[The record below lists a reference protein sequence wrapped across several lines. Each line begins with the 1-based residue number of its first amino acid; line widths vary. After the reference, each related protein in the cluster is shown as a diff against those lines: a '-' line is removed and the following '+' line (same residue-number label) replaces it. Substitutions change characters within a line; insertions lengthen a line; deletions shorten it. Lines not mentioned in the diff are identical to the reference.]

1 MEHEARAPV
10 RAASRAGLSLS
21 MIIPMQAQ
29 VTVVIHGWFSH
40 VPTPTR
46 RALNCA
52 ASASRKLL
60 AALSVKGPLKAA
72 AVGLLPA
79 GVPHG
84 PWISM
89 TIPTTE
95 EVTPITGIWIVHQF
109 HLLFSVQQI
118 AHVKKYSNRSQRML
132 LLVKI
137 YKEKKT
143 MKKKQTVICHLF
155 KKLTF
160 NCPVFFQQFHVNSQT
175 LSYRIIKVAYYRIL
189 FFLYIERKPVKLRK
203 ITCNYTRCELTG
215 LACMMCPRK

>member
-1 MEHEARAPV
+1 MEHEPRAPV
-10 RAASRAGLSLS
+10 GAASRAGLSLS

-29 VTVVIHGWFSH
+29 VTVVIHGWFSR

-46 RALNCA
+46 RALKCA
-52 ASASRKLL
+52 ASVSRKLL
-60 AALSVKGPLKAA
+60 AALSVRGPEEAA

-79 GVPHG
+79 GIPHG

-95 EVTPITGIWIVHQF
+95 EVAPITGIWIVHQF

-118 AHVKKYSNRSQRML
+118 AHVKKYSNRSQRMF

-137 YKEKKT
+137 YKEKKKR
-143 MKKKQTVICHLF
+143 MKKKQTVICYLF

-160 NCPVFFQQFHVNSQT
+160 NCPVFFQQFHFNLT
-175 LSYRIIKVAYYRIL
+175 A
-189 FFLYIERKPVKLRK
+189 KPYLTELLR
-203 ITCNYTRCELTG
+203 
-215 LACMMCPRK
+215 